1 MSKFKRVTSG
11 LVGVAMAASMFTSM
25 PFSAFAEDEAE
36 TNNQTYVYDDYEVSY
51 QVTNSWGDTEVVSI
65 TLSNTGDSTIEDW
78 MLYFDPNGEVQ
89 YTTDCQQLTTSD
101 GISYF
106 KNSGYNADVAPDSSV
121 TFGYAVNDCEA
132 VPESFTLCQK
142 RGTKTDGYTVSL
154 NVNQSWGDSFSGEIV
169 IQNNTDTAI
178 EAWELTIDTNFTIT
192 EITNSWA
199 ATVTELEPYSY
210 LLKGTYTGTVAANSS
225 VSLGFIGVKD
235 GEPEISSYSLTEV
248 QVDADYVTLLHCYED
263 WENLPDTD
271 GDGLPDLYEQLIGTD
286 AAVADTDQDQL
297 PDGYEVKTLNSDP
310 TNANSLDVTQ
320 NDGAY
325 DSDKDGLSN
334 YEEYTLGTDP
344 LTADSD
350 HDGLSDG
357 DEVNTYGTDPLKSD
371 TDGDGLSDGDE
382 IALGL
387 NPLVVDTN
395 GDGIPDNEEKFSQ
408 SKTFDAADED
418 TVVQKIDVAFE
429 GTGYINSNTTVESVM
444 DTDWMCSNVVGL
456 IGEPYDISSDSTITE
471 GTITFHV
478 DAEAL
483 GESSFDDLTVLW
495 YNEEEQ
501 RFEEMETTRNSENST
516 LSIAITHFSK
526 YLIVDCEKWYAAW
539 KENYYPE
546 SDVDLHTAI
555 TIDCSS
561 SMSWNDPDRC
571 RVDAAK
577 GFVNVMADNDLASV
591 TLFASNVND
600 KQSLSTLTKDKELLK
615 ETIDNVTSIGTTNYE
630 EALQYSINSLDV
642 DNNTSSENIIIFLS
656 DGYPTNDSGYN
667 IDPDDFDYSI
677 INEAKAA
684 GIKIYTIGLTDNV
697 CETILEEMA
706 ERTGG
711 EYFYANTAKE
721 LVPYFLN
728 INVTE
733 KYDTETDI
741 DNDGIPDLFE
751 IYGMP
756 VANGQ
761 VLFSDTESKDTNND
775 GTLDSNPK
783 DSDGD
788 GLKDSEE
795 VNVMYVNDD
804 TDAKLAAEYVSEYYP
819 NIEVNACGGI
829 YFKMNS
835 DPKNDDTDGD
845 LDFDNADPDPLN
857 YQLNGYFAQK
867 MGELQKAAQEY
878 LENSYTS
885 SENDDYYGRK
895 DIWLAF
901 TFLRCFN
908 SDYNW
913 NHSNWNN
920 AAGTLSESEFNSFK
934 NFLNSS
940 YESVYKYFVNTTE
953 INAGDLGEHIDLY
966 HMCAT
971 LSAYS
976 YNSFAK
982 VLVDKEYIDNL
993 CGWAGDFQ
1001 TLMNSAYNKTYN
1013 TNQYTTIYDAFYN
1026 QMGRSDDYFSKDDL
1040 YADVAS
1046 LGVNDI
1052 FLVSRNESLRD
1063 VFNSYFIYSSTSAY
1077 VKDIATVLSL
1087 SDMQTFTEKFTFS
1100 FFITKKIDQY
1110 DSSYNISDSDIQ
1122 NGLSAFVAYLYDNY
1136 DCKIKQMPLEELNHM
1151 NKIEKRFKSFLASVC
1166 VFAFL
1171 CFGSTSVVA
1180 LESSGSI
1187 KNIGW
1192 SISSDTLL
1200 LEDENGNWNAIFEG
1214 NICTVNGLILS
1225 ASCVTFEELFS
1236 EENGDLFEW
1245 LSEHP
1250 IDTLSINV
1258 EVLDS
1263 IASEDHLIGNV
1274 DTLIIGKNVQ
1284 SIRNDS
1290 FLDVKYLK
1298 NVYIYSSN
1306 IDLTNT
1312 GIGFSYEGELSDIV
1326 MYGYIGSTTET
1337 YANEN
1342 GFTFIA
1348 LDADPNT
1355 TTTTTDVIITT
1366 TDTTTVTTANSTETI
1381 TETTTISNVE
1391 STVTT
1396 TETNFTTIGDMTTET
1411 VETTDSTSNTTTVAN
1426 IVEVDETKAL
1436 TDSSTTTELTFDIA
1450 KVDETAK
1457 AASTETSTNTTETTS
1472 TTTTTT
1478 DDTTLPQ
1485 TGYSKWYHVVV
1496 ILAACMTGTGAVMVI
1511 GSGALKRKQK

>member
-471 GTITFHV
+471 GTITF
-478 DAEAL
+478 
-483 GESSFDDLTVLW
+483 
-495 YNEEEQ
+495 
-501 RFEEMETTRNSENST
+501 
-516 LSIAITHFSK
+516 
-526 YLIVDCEKWYAAW
+526 
-539 KENYYPE
+539 
-546 SDVDLHTAI
+546 
-555 TIDCSS
+555 
-561 SMSWNDPDRC
+561 
-571 RVDAAK
+571 
-577 GFVNVMADNDLASV
+577 
-591 TLFASNVND
+591 
-600 KQSLSTLTKDKELLK
+600 
-615 ETIDNVTSIGTTNYE
+615 
-630 EALQYSINSLDV
+630 
-642 DNNTSSENIIIFLS
+642 
-656 DGYPTNDSGYN
+656 
-667 IDPDDFDYSI
+667 
-677 INEAKAA
+677 
-684 GIKIYTIGLTDNV
+684 
-697 CETILEEMA
+697 
-706 ERTGG
+706 
-711 EYFYANTAKE
+711 
-721 LVPYFLN
+721 
-728 INVTE
+728 
-733 KYDTETDI
+733 
-741 DNDGIPDLFE
+741 
-751 IYGMP
+751 
-756 VANGQ
+756 
-761 VLFSDTESKDTNND
+761 
-775 GTLDSNPK
+775 
-783 DSDGD
+783 
-788 GLKDSEE
+788 
-795 VNVMYVNDD
+795 
-804 TDAKLAAEYVSEYYP
+804 
-819 NIEVNACGGI
+819 
-829 YFKMNS
+829 
-835 DPKNDDTDGD
+835 
-845 LDFDNADPDPLN
+845 
-857 YQLNGYFAQK
+857 
-867 MGELQKAAQEY
+867 
-878 LENSYTS
+878 
-885 SENDDYYGRK
+885 
-895 DIWLAF
+895 
-901 TFLRCFN
+901 
-908 SDYNW
+908 
-913 NHSNWNN
+913 
-920 AAGTLSESEFNSFK
+920 
-934 NFLNSS
+934 
-940 YESVYKYFVNTTE
+940 
-953 INAGDLGEHIDLY
+953 
-966 HMCAT
+966 
-971 LSAYS
+971 
-976 YNSFAK
+976 
-982 VLVDKEYIDNL
+982 
-993 CGWAGDFQ
+993 
-1001 TLMNSAYNKTYN
+1001 
-1013 TNQYTTIYDAFYN
+1013 
-1026 QMGRSDDYFSKDDL
+1026 
-1040 YADVAS
+1040 
-1046 LGVNDI
+1046 
-1052 FLVSRNESLRD
+1052 
-1063 VFNSYFIYSSTSAY
+1063 
-1077 VKDIATVLSL
+1077 
-1087 SDMQTFTEKFTFS
+1087 S

-1436 TDSSTTTELTFDIA
+1436 TDSSTTTELTSDIA

>member
-297 PDGYEVKTLNSDP
+297 PDGYEVKTLN
-310 TNANSLDVTQ
+310 
-320 NDGAY
+320 
-325 DSDKDGLSN
+325 
-334 YEEYTLGTDP
+334 
-344 LTADSD
+344 
-350 HDGLSDG
+350 
-357 DEVNTYGTDPLKSD
+357 
-371 TDGDGLSDGDE
+371 
-382 IALGL
+382 
-387 NPLVVDTN
+387 
-395 GDGIPDNEEKFSQ
+395 
-408 SKTFDAADED
+408 
-418 TVVQKIDVAFE
+418 
-429 GTGYINSNTTVESVM
+429 
-444 DTDWMCSNVVGL
+444 
-456 IGEPYDISSDSTITE
+456 
-471 GTITFHV
+471 
-478 DAEAL
+478 
-483 GESSFDDLTVLW
+483 
-495 YNEEEQ
+495 
-501 RFEEMETTRNSENST
+501 
-516 LSIAITHFSK
+516 
-526 YLIVDCEKWYAAW
+526 
-539 KENYYPE
+539 
-546 SDVDLHTAI
+546 
-555 TIDCSS
+555 
-561 SMSWNDPDRC
+561 
-571 RVDAAK
+571 
-577 GFVNVMADNDLASV
+577 
-591 TLFASNVND
+591 
-600 KQSLSTLTKDKELLK
+600 
-615 ETIDNVTSIGTTNYE
+615 
-630 EALQYSINSLDV
+630 
-642 DNNTSSENIIIFLS
+642 
-656 DGYPTNDSGYN
+656 
-667 IDPDDFDYSI
+667 
-677 INEAKAA
+677 
-684 GIKIYTIGLTDNV
+684 
-697 CETILEEMA
+697 
-706 ERTGG
+706 
-711 EYFYANTAKE
+711 
-721 LVPYFLN
+721 
-728 INVTE
+728 
-733 KYDTETDI
+733 
-741 DNDGIPDLFE
+741 
-751 IYGMP
+751 
-756 VANGQ
+756 
-761 VLFSDTESKDTNND
+761 
-775 GTLDSNPK
+775 
-783 DSDGD
+783 
-788 GLKDSEE
+788 
-795 VNVMYVNDD
+795 
-804 TDAKLAAEYVSEYYP
+804 
-819 NIEVNACGGI
+819 
-829 YFKMNS
+829 
-835 DPKNDDTDGD
+835 TDGD

-1436 TDSSTTTELTFDIA
+1436 TDSSTTTELTSDIA

>member
-297 PDGYEVKTLNSDP
+297 PDGYEVKTLN
-310 TNANSLDVTQ
+310 
-320 NDGAY
+320 
-325 DSDKDGLSN
+325 
-334 YEEYTLGTDP
+334 
-344 LTADSD
+344 
-350 HDGLSDG
+350 
-357 DEVNTYGTDPLKSD
+357 
-371 TDGDGLSDGDE
+371 
-382 IALGL
+382 
-387 NPLVVDTN
+387 
-395 GDGIPDNEEKFSQ
+395 
-408 SKTFDAADED
+408 
-418 TVVQKIDVAFE
+418 
-429 GTGYINSNTTVESVM
+429 
-444 DTDWMCSNVVGL
+444 
-456 IGEPYDISSDSTITE
+456 
-471 GTITFHV
+471 
-478 DAEAL
+478 
-483 GESSFDDLTVLW
+483 
-495 YNEEEQ
+495 
-501 RFEEMETTRNSENST
+501 
-516 LSIAITHFSK
+516 
-526 YLIVDCEKWYAAW
+526 
-539 KENYYPE
+539 
-546 SDVDLHTAI
+546 
-555 TIDCSS
+555 
-561 SMSWNDPDRC
+561 
-571 RVDAAK
+571 
-577 GFVNVMADNDLASV
+577 
-591 TLFASNVND
+591 
-600 KQSLSTLTKDKELLK
+600 
-615 ETIDNVTSIGTTNYE
+615 
-630 EALQYSINSLDV
+630 
-642 DNNTSSENIIIFLS
+642 
-656 DGYPTNDSGYN
+656 
-667 IDPDDFDYSI
+667 
-677 INEAKAA
+677 
-684 GIKIYTIGLTDNV
+684 
-697 CETILEEMA
+697 
-706 ERTGG
+706 
-711 EYFYANTAKE
+711 
-721 LVPYFLN
+721 
-728 INVTE
+728 
-733 KYDTETDI
+733 
-741 DNDGIPDLFE
+741 
-751 IYGMP
+751 
-756 VANGQ
+756 
-761 VLFSDTESKDTNND
+761 
-775 GTLDSNPK
+775 
-783 DSDGD
+783 
-788 GLKDSEE
+788 
-795 VNVMYVNDD
+795 
-804 TDAKLAAEYVSEYYP
+804 
-819 NIEVNACGGI
+819 
-829 YFKMNS
+829 
-835 DPKNDDTDGD
+835 
-845 LDFDNADPDPLN
+845 
-857 YQLNGYFAQK
+857 
-867 MGELQKAAQEY
+867 
-878 LENSYTS
+878 
-885 SENDDYYGRK
+885 
-895 DIWLAF
+895 
-901 TFLRCFN
+901 
-908 SDYNW
+908 
-913 NHSNWNN
+913 
-920 AAGTLSESEFNSFK
+920 
-934 NFLNSS
+934 
-940 YESVYKYFVNTTE
+940 
-953 INAGDLGEHIDLY
+953 
-966 HMCAT
+966 
-971 LSAYS
+971 
-976 YNSFAK
+976 
-982 VLVDKEYIDNL
+982 
-993 CGWAGDFQ
+993 
-1001 TLMNSAYNKTYN
+1001 
-1013 TNQYTTIYDAFYN
+1013 
-1026 QMGRSDDYFSKDDL
+1026 
-1040 YADVAS
+1040 
-1046 LGVNDI
+1046 
-1052 FLVSRNESLRD
+1052 
-1063 VFNSYFIYSSTSAY
+1063 
-1077 VKDIATVLSL
+1077 
-1087 SDMQTFTEKFTFS
+1087 
-1100 FFITKKIDQY
+1100 
-1110 DSSYNISDSDIQ
+1110 SDIQ

-1436 TDSSTTTELTFDIA
+1436 TDSSTTTELTSDIA